1 MPAMANGGLAG
12 SSGIRPWESSQ
23 VITSSLCKSPT
34 ISRLCANLLLNN
46 SDERPSSKGSSENSR
61 PSSSRSQMRPGSRQ
75 SNRTPL
81 RSFQSYGH
89 DLNANSR
96 PSSSGH
102 RTQLQP
108 ARSMTSMSQYR
119 DPNPRHSGRS
129 PSPAFYSSQ
138 GRYSAYDDPDDDL
151 NYPVES
157 IGYGYDPPN
166 FEGIGRVVSPGPPSP
181 IGIPPSLRQTPSPLR
196 WAMQDLMNSLDTM
209 SPPLPRA
216 PSPHD
221 NYRHRIIHDYQQDDR
236 EGYPDDGWAPPDHHD
251 NNSFPQTYES
261 AQNMAPYM
269 YPVDMRPPPLLNY
282 VDKMQ
287 SKLDRFQN
295 YQYSPQ
301 RESFDPNERYKEERS
316 PSRLSANSTSRP
328 RSAHSVDKPLP
339 TSPIFQQPPVPPLHR
354 HRETESITSHS
365 TKHSI
370 FSTTASDY
378 STAPSS
384 VSNGSAGSAGAFARR
399 KAQQR
404 KQEQETTTS
413 RTALSVLPKANSS
426 NSALKRRKSYGSSL
440 KKTIGKL
447 LNTSPTKPPPGT
459 VTDHGDKIIE
469 WQNVRRDVNR
479 ANTPSAQERIEHRE
493 RLEMSEGL
501 EVIRP
506 IELLERIIEGDE
518 SANGSPILPDETFDI
533 ASRISHSM
541 QLTC

>member
-1 MPAMANGGLAG
+1 
-12 SSGIRPWESSQ
+12 
-23 VITSSLCKSPT
+23 VSPDF
-34 ISRLCANLLLNN
+34 CANLFLPN

-75 SNRTPL
+75 SHQKSL
-81 RSFQSYGH
+81 RSFQSYGQ

-96 PSSSGH
+96 LSSSSG
-102 RTQLQP
+102 RRSQLQT
-108 ARSMTSMSQYR
+108 ARSMTSMSQYH
-119 DPNPRHSGRS
+119 DPNPRFSGRS

-138 GRYSAYDDPDDDL
+138 GRYSAYDDADDDL

-157 IGYGYDPPN
+157 IPYNYDSPN
-166 FEGIGRVVSPGPPSP
+166 YHGIGRSISPGPRSP
-181 IGIPPSLRQTPSPLR
+181 IGVPSNLRQTPSPLR

-209 SPPLPRA
+209 SPPLPQA
-216 PSPHD
+216 PSPPDESYHRRILHNYEPHD
-221 NYRHRIIHDYQQDDR
+221 N
-236 EGYPDDGWAPPDHHD
+236 EGYPDDGWDPPDPRETNAFD
-251 NNSFPQTYES
+251 QTYES
-261 AQNMAPYM
+261 TQNMAPYM

-295 YQYSPQ
+295 YQYPPQ
-301 RESFDPNERYKEERS
+301 RDDFEPNERYKQERS
-316 PSRLSANSTSRP
+316 PSRVSANSGLRP

-339 TSPIFQQPPVPPLHR
+339 MSPTFQPPPIPPVHR
-354 HRETESITSHS
+354 HRETGSITSHS

-378 STAPSS
+378 STAASS
-384 VSNGSAGSAGAFARR
+384 VSNSSAGSAGAFARR

-404 KQEQETTTS
+404 KQEQEHAES
-413 RTALSVLPKANSS
+413 RTALSVLPKANS

-479 ANTPSAQERIEHRE
+479 ANTPSAQERMEHRE

-506 IELLERIIEGDE
+506 IEQLERIIEGDE

-533 ASRISHSM
+533 ASKFSQPM